1 MWWQIGGAVA
11 LAAVLASMEH
21 SRRSIIMAVGTE
33 SAKAIAEVREAI
45 AVEVDQAATKIIEA
59 TGADAD
65 TAAEI
70 RTLLDPV
77 KGIVPDAAVDN
88 GGGDTGGTAEPGTE
102 GGVVADETA
111 L

>member
-1 MWWQIGGAVA
+1 
-11 LAAVLASMEH
+11 
-21 SRRSIIMAVGTE
+21 MAVGTE

-45 AVEVDQAATKIIEA
+45 AIEVDQAATKIIEA

-88 GGGDTGGTAEPGTE
+88 GSGDTGGTLETGEVSVNETGT
-102 GGVVADETA
+102 DETV